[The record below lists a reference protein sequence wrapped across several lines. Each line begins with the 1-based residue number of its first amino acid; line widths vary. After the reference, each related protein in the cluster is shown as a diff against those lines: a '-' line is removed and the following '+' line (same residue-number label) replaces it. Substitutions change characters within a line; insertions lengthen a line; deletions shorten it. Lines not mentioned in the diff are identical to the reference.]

1 MLTHKGTKDIKTER
15 LLLRQY
21 KNDDAESMFKNYA
34 TDPRVTKFLNW
45 EPYENVEDIKIFVN
59 EVLASYKNLS
69 TYNWAIEYE
78 GEMIGSISITS
89 LNERDSSCEVGYCIS
104 YDYWNKGITSE
115 AMNAVITYLFREVNM
130 HRIMAKH
137 DIDNPYSG
145 KVMQKC
151 KMVYEG
157 TFRKYYLH
165 ADGTYSDSMIY
176 SIIRE
181 DYDNN

>member
-1 MLTHKGTKDIKTER
+1 
-15 LLLRQY
+15 
-21 KNDDAESMFKNYA
+21 
-34 TDPRVTKFLNW
+34 
-45 EPYENVEDIKIFVN
+45 
-59 EVLASYKNLS
+59 
-69 TYNWAIEYE
+69 
-78 GEMIGSISITS
+78 
-89 LNERDSSCEVGYCIS
+89 
-104 YDYWNKGITSE
+104 
-115 AMNAVITYLFREVNM
+115 M

-145 KVMQKC
+145 KAMQKC